1 MKVLIYYNSQEQ
13 CESLREFIQLR
24 KLVLQKIFSDEHGGN
39 TLIEKRIFRY
49 ILESDDLGVQSSLY
63 LLLILS
69 DDEVKGYEKSYD
81 Q

>member
-1 MKVLIYYNSQEQ
+1 M
-13 CESLREFIQLR
+13 
-24 KLVLQKIFSDEHGGN
+24 
-39 TLIEKRIFRY
+39 IEKRIFRY